1 MNYFNIFHIRF
12 LTPNLREGI
21 FLGEFNSLLFNFLA
35 KAKPEETKE
44 NSKSKLW

>member
-1 MNYFNIFHIRF
+1 MGYLNIFLIKF
-12 LTPNLREGI
+12 LTPNLRDGI

-44 NSKSKLW
+44 NSKSKL